1 AASWRADALPRE
13 RSGRSAPRHGA
24 PEWTPEARL
33 GHRRQYRDRFSMGFG
48 RRRLDTICRRAV
60 CASSAGR
67 DPSHRY
73 AGGEDN
79 AAVDPHGFRIF
90 IAGSDP
96 VVDGLV
102 MSLARPGGNL
112 TGLYVFEPSIGAKLL
127 ELLKEI
133 APHVAR
139 AAILFNPDAKAAS
152 WVAAAAAVAPR
163 FAVEVI
169 EAPVRD
175 SNEIEAAIAQWGRQP
190 NYGLIVLPDP
200 HRKLINE
207 LAARYRLP
215 AIHALSGATRD
226 GGLMSYGVD
235 LPDVFR
241 QAAAYADRILKGD
254 KPADLPVQLPTKFE
268 LAINLKTS

>member
-1 AASWRADALPRE
+1 LGDADWI
-13 RSGRSAPRHGA
+13 RSAGA
-24 PEWTPEARL
+24 QLLRLAPDVILANGTPAARTMQQL
-33 GHRRQYRDRFSMGFG
+33 TR
-48 RRRLDTICRRAV
+48 TV
-60 CASSAGR
+60 
-67 DPSHRY
+67 P
-73 AGGEDN
+73 
-79 AAVDPHGFRIF
+79 VIF

-152 WVAAAAAVAPR
+152 WLAAAAAVAPR

-200 HRKLINE
+200 ATNAHRKLINE

-226 GGLMSYGVD
+226 VR
-235 LPDVFR
+235 PDVLRRRSSRRIPTGGGICRSHSQGR
-241 QAAAYADRILKGD
+241 QARRPAGATADQIR
-254 KPADLPVQLPTKFE
+254 AS
-268 LAINLKTS
+268 N